1 MIRLKAYAL
10 AALGLLSA
18 IMAALFYR
26 EKAARETEKRKGI
39 EQARDTEQKAVDA
52 LTTGLANEVAAL
64 EEAKRRRRARKL
76 N

>member
-26 EKAARETEKRKGI
+26 EKAARETEKRKSY
-39 EQARDTEQKAVDA
+39 ESALKDARSAHEIDNDVRD
-52 LTTGLANEVAAL
+52 LSDAAL
-64 EEAKRRRRARKL
+64 DAELRKRRH
-76 N
+76 